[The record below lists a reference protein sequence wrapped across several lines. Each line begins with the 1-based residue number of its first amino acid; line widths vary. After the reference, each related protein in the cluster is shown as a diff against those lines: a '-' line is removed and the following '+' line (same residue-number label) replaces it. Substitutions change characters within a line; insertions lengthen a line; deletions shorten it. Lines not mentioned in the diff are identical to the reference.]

1 MKNSLASK
9 GLSMSQAASISNLCN
24 QRTKDIIASL
34 ADINNVEK
42 TLVIGEEKYVETQ
55 GTPIPQNIVELLT
68 AKARF
73 SATQAFLMENIKAK
87 DELINKIKQERF
99 RYEVESP
106 ERPKNIS
113 ETIPTEVDED
123 FGWDTL
129 TVAEY
134 NEFLE
139 AEAYASHIGQFIH
152 KGGKLDKLRAE
163 LPTIKTLEFMEI
175 EVGKK
180 TPLKI
185 TIHHTAAQL
194 LTIHEE
200 LAALHRGY
208 EQKVNYFKSKIK
220 NATTS
225 ENARIQKER
234 GEIQARVNQQNS
246 DLANAYKLTYEQWTA
261 EQRKAQHEFEE
272 ERQGRIQDAV
282 NLKIEVAE
290 RFQSVVNE
298 FLNQL
303 IK

>member
-24 QRTKDIIASL
+24 QRSKDITAQL
-34 ADINNVEK
+34 ADINNVSKE
-42 TLVIGEEKYVETQ
+42 LVIGTETYTEVK
-55 GTPIPQNIVELLT
+55 GNPIPQNVVELLT
-68 AKARF
+68 AKARL

-87 DELINKIKQERF
+87 DELINKIK
-99 RYEVESP
+99 YEGFQHSVEAP
-106 ERPKNIS
+106 IRPTTIS
-113 ETIPTEVDED
+113 ETLPNEVDED

-129 TVAEY
+129 TTAEY
-134 NEFLE
+134 NEFIE

-152 KGGKLDKLRAE
+152 KGGKLDRLRAE

-180 TPLKI
+180 TPMKI
-185 TIHHTAAQL
+185 SIHHTPAQL

-220 NATTS
+220 NAVTS
-225 ENARIQKER
+225 TNAAVQKAR
-234 GEIQARVNQQNS
+234 GDIQAKVNQQN
-246 DLANAYKLTYEQWTA
+246 LELVNEYKLAYDKWLA

-272 ERQGRIQDAV
+272 ARQGRIQDAV

-290 RFQSVVNE
+290 RFQSVVDE

-303 IK
+303 K

>member
-9 GLSMSQAASISNLCN
+9 GLSMSQAQSISNLCN
-24 QRTKDIIASL
+24 QRSKDITAQL
-34 ADINNVEK
+34 ADINNVSK
-42 TLVIGEEKYVETQ
+42 VLKIGEETYTETQ
-55 GTPIPQNIVELLT
+55 ANPIPVNVVELLT
-68 AKARF
+68 AKARL

-87 DELINKIKQERF
+87 DELINKIKYEVYN
-99 RYEVESP
+99 YEVESP
-106 ERPKNIS
+106 ERPKLIS

-123 FGWDTL
+123 FGWNTL
-129 TVAEY
+129 STAEY
-134 NEFLE
+134 NEYLE

-180 TPLKI
+180 TPMKVS
-185 TIHHTAAQL
+185 IHHTAEQL
-194 LTIHEE
+194 LSVHEQ
-200 LAALHRGY
+200 LAALHRGF
-208 EQKVNYFKSKIK
+208 EQRVNYFKSKVK

-234 GEIQARVNQQNS
+234 GLIQAKVNNENAEA
-246 DLANAYKLTYEQWTA
+246 ANNYKLAYDKWSGEERQ
-261 EQRKAQHEFEE
+261 AQHEFEE
-272 ERQGRIQDAV
+272 KRQARIQEAV

-290 RFQSVVNE
+290 RFQDVVDE

-303 IK
+303 K

>member
-9 GLSMSQAASISNLCN
+9 GLSMSQAQSISNLCN
-24 QRTKDIIASL
+24 QRSKDITAQL
-34 ADINNVEK
+34 ADINNVSK
-42 TLVIGEEKYVETQ
+42 VLKIGEETYTETQ
-55 GTPIPQNIVELLT
+55 ANPIPVNVVELLT
-68 AKARF
+68 AKARL

-87 DELINKIKQERF
+87 DELINKIKFEKYN
-99 RYEVESP
+99 YEVESP
-106 ERPKNIS
+106 ERPKTVS

-129 TVAEY
+129 TAAEY
-134 NEFLE
+134 NEFIE

-180 TPLKI
+180 TPMKVS
-185 TIHHTAAQL
+185 IHHTAEQL
-194 LTIHEE
+194 LSVHEQ
-200 LAALHRGY
+200 LAALHRGF
-208 EQKVNYFKSKIK
+208 EQRVNYFKSKVK

-234 GEIQARVNQQNS
+234 GIIQARVNNENAEA
-246 DLANAYKLTYEQWTA
+246 ANNYKLAYDKWSGEERQ
-261 EQRKAQHEFEE
+261 AQHEFEE
-272 ERQGRIQDAV
+272 KRQARIQEAV

-290 RFQSVVNE
+290 RFQDVVDE
-298 FLNQL
+298 FLSQL
-303 IK
+303 K

>member
-1 MKNSLASK
+1 MKNSLSAK

-24 QRTKDIIASL
+24 QRAKDITAQL

-42 TLVIGEEKYVETQ
+42 SLTIGTETYIETK
-55 GTPIPQNIVELLT
+55 GNPIPGNVVELLT
-68 AKARF
+68 SKARL

-87 DELINKIKQERF
+87 DELITKIKKEQF
-99 RYEVESP
+99 KYDVEAP
-106 ERPKNIS
+106 IRPTLIS
-113 ETIPTEVDED
+113 KTIPTEVDED
-123 FGWDTL
+123 WGWDTL
-129 TVAEY
+129 TTAEY

-152 KGGKLDKLRAE
+152 KGGRLDRLRAE
-163 LPTIKTLEFMEI
+163 LPTIKTLEFMDI
-175 EVGKK
+175 EAGKK
-180 TPLKI
+180 TPLKV
-185 TIHHTAAQL
+185 TVHHTPEQL
-194 LTIHEE
+194 LTLHEE

-234 GEIQARVNQQNS
+234 GDIQAEVNQLNS
-246 DLANAYKLTYEQWTA
+246 EAANTYKIAYDKWAGE
-261 EQRKAQHEFEE
+261 ERKAAHEFEQK
-272 ERQGRIQDAV
+272 RQARIQDAV

-303 IK
+303 K

>member
-9 GLSMSQAASISNLCN
+9 GLSMSQAQSISNLCN
-24 QRTKDIIASL
+24 QRSKDITAQL
-34 ADINNVEK
+34 ADINNVSK
-42 TLVIGEEKYVETQ
+42 VLKIGEETYTETQ
-55 GTPIPQNIVELLT
+55 ANPIPVNVVELLT
-68 AKARF
+68 AKARL

-87 DELINKIKQERF
+87 DELINKIKYEVYN
-99 RYEVESP
+99 YEVESP
-106 ERPKNIS
+106 ERPKLIS

-129 TVAEY
+129 STAEY
-134 NEFLE
+134 NEYLE

-180 TPLKI
+180 TPMKVS
-185 TIHHTAAQL
+185 IHHTAEQL
-194 LTIHEE
+194 LSVHEQ
-200 LAALHRGY
+200 LAALHRGF
-208 EQKVNYFKSKIK
+208 EQRVNYFKSKVK

-234 GEIQARVNQQNS
+234 GLIQARVNNENAEA
-246 DLANAYKLTYEQWTA
+246 ANNYKLAYDKWSGEERQ
-261 EQRKAQHEFEE
+261 AQHEFEE
-272 ERQGRIQDAV
+272 KRQARIQDAV

-290 RFQSVVNE
+290 RFQDVVDE

-303 IK
+303 K

>member
-1 MKNSLASK
+1 MKNSLAAK

-55 GTPIPQNIVELLT
+55 GNPMPQNIVELLT
-68 AKARF
+68 AKARL

-99 RYEVESP
+99 KYEVEAP
-106 ERPKNIS
+106 ERPKLIS
-113 ETIPTEVDED
+113 ETIPSEVDED

-152 KGGKLDKLRAE
+152 RGSKLDHLRAE
-163 LPTIKTLEFMEI
+163 LPKIKTLEFMEV
-175 EVGKK
+175 EAGKK
-180 TPLKI
+180 TPLKV
-185 TIHHTAAQL
+185 TIHHTPAYL
-194 LTIHEE
+194 LSIHEE

-208 EQKVNYFKSKIK
+208 EQKVNYFKSKVK
-220 NATTS
+220 NAVTT
-225 ENARIQKER
+225 ENAKIQKER
-234 GEIQARVNQQNS
+234 AAIQNRVNNENS
-246 DLANAYKLTYEQWTA
+246 EAANTYKLAYDKWAGE
-261 EQRKAQHEFEE
+261 ERKASHEFEE
-272 ERQGRIQDAV
+272 KRQARIQEAV

-290 RFQSVVNE
+290 RFQDVVDE

-303 IK
+303 K

>member
-1 MKNSLASK
+1 MKNSLAAK
-9 GLSMSQAASISNLCN
+9 GLSMSQAQSISNLCN
-24 QRTKDIIASL
+24 QRSKDITAQL
-34 ADINNVEK
+34 ADINNVSKE
-42 TLVIGEEKYVETQ
+42 LVIGSETYTEVK
-55 GTPIPQNIVELLT
+55 GNPIPANVVELLT
-68 AKARF
+68 AKARL

-87 DELINKIKQERF
+87 DELINKIKREGFQ
-99 RYEVESP
+99 YSVEAP
-106 ERPKNIS
+106 IRPQTIS
-113 ETIPTEVDED
+113 EVIPTEVDED

-134 NEFLE
+134 NEFIE

-180 TPLKI
+180 TPMKI
-185 TIHHTAAQL
+185 SIHHTAAQL

-220 NATTS
+220 NAVTS
-225 ENARIQKER
+225 TNAAVQKAR
-234 GEIQARVNQQNS
+234 GDIQARVNQQNLE
-246 DLANAYKLTYEQWTA
+246 LANEYKLAYDKWLA
-261 EQRKAQHEFEE
+261 DQRKAQHEFEE
-272 ERQGRIQDAV
+272 ARQARIQDAV

-290 RFQSVVNE
+290 RFQSVVDE

-303 IK
+303 K

>member
-9 GLSMSQAASISNLCN
+9 GLSMSQAQSISNLCN
-24 QRTKDIIASL
+24 QRSKDITAQL
-34 ADINNVEK
+34 ADINNVSK
-42 TLVIGEEKYVETQ
+42 VLKIGEETYTETQ
-55 GTPIPQNIVELLT
+55 ANPIPVNVVELLT
-68 AKARF
+68 AKARL

-87 DELINKIKQERF
+87 DELINKIKYEVYN
-99 RYEVESP
+99 YEVESP
-106 ERPKNIS
+106 ERPKLIS

-129 TVAEY
+129 STAEY
-134 NEFLE
+134 NEYLE

-180 TPLKI
+180 TPMKVS
-185 TIHHTAAQL
+185 IHHTAEQL
-194 LTIHEE
+194 LSVHEQ
-200 LAALHRGY
+200 LAALHRGF
-208 EQKVNYFKSKIK
+208 EQRVNYFKSKVK

-234 GEIQARVNQQNS
+234 GIIQARVNNENAEA
-246 DLANAYKLTYEQWTA
+246 ANNYKLAYDKWSGEERQ
-261 EQRKAQHEFEE
+261 AQHEFEE
-272 ERQGRIQDAV
+272 KRQARIQEAV

-290 RFQSVVNE
+290 RFQDVVDE

-303 IK
+303 K

>member
-1 MKNSLASK
+1 MKNSLSSK
-9 GLSMSQAASISNLCN
+9 GLSMSQAQSISNLCN
-24 QRTKDIIASL
+24 QRSKDITAQL

-42 TLVIGEEKYVETQ
+42 TLVISSETYTETK
-55 GTPIPQNIVELLT
+55 GNPIPENVVELLT
-68 AKARF
+68 AKARL

-87 DELINKIKQERF
+87 DELITKIKQEKF
-99 RYEVESP
+99 NYEVETP
-106 ERPKNIS
+106 IRPTTIS
-113 ETIPTEVDED
+113 ETLPSEVDED

-129 TVAEY
+129 STAEY
-134 NEFLE
+134 NEFIE

-152 KGGKLDKLRAE
+152 KGGKLDRLRAE

-180 TPLKI
+180 TPMKVA
-185 TIHHTAAQL
+185 IHHTPEQL

-225 ENARIQKER
+225 ENAKIQKER
-234 GEIQARVNQQNS
+234 GDTQARVNQVNLE
-246 DLANAYKLTYEQWTA
+246 LANEYKLAYDKWLA
-261 EQRKAQHEFEE
+261 DQRKAQHEFEE
-272 ERQGRIQDAV
+272 ARQGRIQEAV
-282 NLKIEVAE
+282 NLKIEVAQ
-290 RFQSVVNE
+290 RFQDVVDE

-303 IK
+303 K

>member
-9 GLSMSQAASISNLCN
+9 GLSMSQAQSISNLCN
-24 QRTKDIIASL
+24 QRSKDLTAQL
-34 ADINNVEK
+34 ADINNVSKE
-42 TLVIGEEKYVETQ
+42 LVIGEETYTEVK
-55 GTPIPQNIVELLT
+55 GNPIPENVVELLT
-68 AKARF
+68 AKARL

-99 RYEVESP
+99 KYEIESP
-106 ERPKNIS
+106 ERPKLIS
-113 ETIPTEVDED
+113 ETIPSEVDED

-139 AEAYASHIGQFIH
+139 AEAYSSHIGQFIH
-152 KGGKLDKLRAE
+152 KGGKLDRLRAE

-180 TPLKI
+180 TPMKI
-185 TIHHTAAQL
+185 SIHHTPSQL
-194 LTIHEE
+194 LSIHEE

-234 GEIQARVNQQNS
+234 GIIQARVNTENS
-246 DLANAYKLTYEQWTA
+246 EAANTYKLAYDKWAGE
-261 EQRKAQHEFEE
+261 ERNAQHKFEE
-272 ERQGRIQDAV
+272 KRQARIQDAV
-282 NLKIEVAE
+282 NLKIDIAE
-290 RFQSVVNE
+290 RFQPVIDE

-303 IK
+303 K

>member
-24 QRTKDIIASL
+24 QRSKDITAQL
-34 ADINNVEK
+34 ADINNVSKE
-42 TLVIGEEKYVETQ
+42 LVIGSETYVETN
-55 GTPIPQNIVELLT
+55 GNPIPTNVVELLT
-68 AKARF
+68 AKARL

-87 DELINKIKQERF
+87 DELINKIKREGFQ
-99 RYEVESP
+99 YSVEAP
-106 ERPKNIS
+106 IRPTTIS
-113 ETIPTEVDED
+113 ETLPNEVDED

-129 TVAEY
+129 TTAEY
-134 NEFLE
+134 NEFIE

-152 KGGKLDKLRAE
+152 KGGKLDRLRAE

-180 TPLKI
+180 TPMKVV
-185 TIHHTAAQL
+185 IHHTPAQL

-220 NATTS
+220 NAVTS
-225 ENARIQKER
+225 TNAAVQKAR
-234 GEIQARVNQQNS
+234 GDIQARVNQQNLE
-246 DLANAYKLTYEQWTA
+246 LANEYKLAYDKWLA
-261 EQRKAQHEFEE
+261 DQRKAQHEFEE
-272 ERQGRIQDAV
+272 VRQGRIQEAV

-290 RFQSVVNE
+290 RFQPVVDE
-298 FLNQL
+298 FLIQL
-303 IK
+303 K